1 MASMRRVYEIKL
13 HKCRRAIHFMK
24 TNLKVEHPLA
34 REAFRTDGVDLF
46 VDKLGGLINVSSD
59 GQVELREAIEQGLT
73 RVFYADGVACQLFPL
88 TRGAEGPEQPRHIV
102 IDPRLAFGR
111 PVLTGTAIPVEE
123 IAQRFQAGDSI
134 DTLAREFGVATD
146 LVSEALRVKILEAA

>member
-1 MASMRRVYEIKL
+1 
-13 HKCRRAIHFMK
+13 
-24 TNLKVEHPLA
+24 
-34 REAFRTDGVDLF
+34 
-46 VDKLGGLINVSSD
+46 
-59 GQVELREAIEQGLT
+59 VELREAIEQGLA

-88 TRGAEGPEQPRHIV
+88 TRGADGPEQPRHIV
-102 IDPRLAFGR
+102 IDPRVAFGR

-123 IAQRFQAGDSI
+123 VAQRFQGGDSI